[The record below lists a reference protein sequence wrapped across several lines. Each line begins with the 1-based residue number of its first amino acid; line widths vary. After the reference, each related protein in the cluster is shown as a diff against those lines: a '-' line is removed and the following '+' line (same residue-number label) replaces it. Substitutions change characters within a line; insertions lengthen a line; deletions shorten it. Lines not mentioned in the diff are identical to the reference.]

1 VWPDLGAIR
10 DGIIFNVLNMMGG
23 ILWTLDRVMM
33 MVAAVLHWFRVLL
46 VGGGGQDNLLGVL
59 MTQLLQG
66 NELLKQ
72 LVYLGMMFAFTILAF
87 TLLARPIIGPFQAV
101 EFNKVILWF
110 FIAMIIFSAGPGMV
124 AGLESTRLGLQ
135 EQAHLIAS
143 TIQYQNEVNRYNNQV
158 VPNTVGDF
166 WLPGQTPGYV
176 PHLFGTG
183 VGSNCTSGCNG
194 LDAAAAF
201 LGAEEGDITGE
212 RAQAQN
218 SGGYPQALYD
228 RYFVW
233 REGNEE
239 ERSASVRNAKDG
251 VMRLLQGM
259 LPAFFAIVEAVIFL
273 LFAVAA
279 MVLFISL
286 PVAIPFAFFSLT
298 EIIATSVL
306 RAYLFLVA
314 RTFVVATMLAFLV
327 QMLIIF
333 AQRGTALVFIAISA
347 LTMLLSFQFVR
358 MAASTVT
365 GALNV
370 IGSAVGSATGISV
383 RQTDPFAAAGRVAG
397 MAALAGAA
405 VATGG
410 GALVGAATLLHRQG
424 GLRGGG
430 LTAVGSAALHAA
442 RVRAGAAVGRSPL
455 AGLQRGYSAVH
466 SHHQLAR
473 EHAYQLEDTRAL
485 LLDRDAEEAAAV
497 LMGQKNSV
505 SPVRKEWAAKKV
517 REWTTMEGSRQKYRQ
532 DMRRAGL
539 GRLALRGYSRPWKA
553 LNGANAANRADAA
566 KGAAPA
572 PVSPTPPIPP
582 TTNSGAPTDEAAA
595 IPMAIPTTD
604 AGAPGSND
612 RPDAPATPPDAST
625 AGVASAGDGL
635 AGSGQSAAPSG
646 AESKRGLPSRP
657 QGNSRVN
664 RVSAVQVVGSST
676 TGIDPAI
683 SAILP
688 FKADDT
694 SLRAVAES
702 AVLMENRAI
711 GLVGG
716 YLVVYAGAR
725 SEDDP
730 LLGRFELVPA
740 TGDLLDLL
748 RTGKHVQKSRKRP
761 GYLVAW
767 NHDPAQA
774 SAALPALTMWSG
786 TDGEARRQVLSD
798 VRELA
803 DIARQ
808 GLPLNASALQ
818 GKLPHLSPDDR
829 HRLVGMLRE
838 GRVSP
843 EGMVRVLEAASEVAD
858 SMEGAADEQA
868 LLDAFLGP
876 SGYLDLSSEGAVS
889 VMALASA
896 RGGEAP
902 IQVAEVEN
910 NPANQARQGGAGTP
924 GTPGTPGIRAIPA
937 SDMALLLSTGLGL
950 KRALP
955 WPQVKRSLVR
965 AAVSDAA
972 DPAQAVSEELGVPS
986 LRTSMAPVK
995 RFVETARSMGL
1006 SSADVSTTLD
1016 VATSAR
1022 DVGEVIAA
1030 ISAKDATIRR
1040 ARWSAAGV
1048 PQRMLQPLERVRSNT
1063 IQHAAR
1069 LSPSGAPEH
1078 KAHEKGEEMLSA
1090 LLTEGV
1096 TISDELYKV
1105 PIETYSAHPFSEGA
1119 SAKPVSAHE
1128 ASTTDETLKQP
1139 LVEPMGPTSPR
1150 STNNT
1155 PEETAESGG
1164 ANETRETPET

>member
-1 VWPDLGAIR
+1 MWPDLGAIR
-10 DGIIFNVLNMMGG
+10 DGIIFNLLNMLGG

-87 TLLARPIIGPFQAV
+87 TLLARPIIGRFQAV

-110 FIAMIIFSAGPGMV
+110 FIAVIIFSAGPGMV
-124 AGLESTRLGLQ
+124 AGFESTRLGLQ

-143 TIQYQNEVNRYNNQV
+143 TIQYQNEVNRYNNRV

-183 VGSNCTSGCNG
+183 VGSNCSSGCNG

-306 RAYLFLVA
+306 RAYLFLVV

-333 AQRGTALVFIAISA
+333 AQRGTAMVFIAISA

-430 LTAVGSAALHAA
+430 LSAVGGAALHAA
-442 RVRAGAAVGRSPL
+442 RVRAGSAVGRSPL

-466 SHHQLAR
+466 SHHQLSR
-473 EHAYQLEDTRAL
+473 EHTYQLEAARAL

-505 SPVRKEWAAKKV
+505 TPVRKEWAAKKV
-517 REWTTMEGSRQKYRQ
+517 REWTALEGSRQKYRQ
-532 DMRRAGL
+532 DMRDAGL

-566 KGAAPA
+566 KGAARA

-582 TTNSGAPTDEAAA
+582 TTNGGAPTDEAAA
-595 IPMAIPTTD
+595 IPMAVPTTD
-604 AGAPGSND
+604 AGAPGPND
-612 RPDAPATPPDAST
+612 HPNAPATPLDAST
-625 AGVASAGDGL
+625 AGVASAEDGL
-635 AGSGQSAAPSG
+635 AGSGQSIASSG
-646 AESKRGLPSRP
+646 AEGKKGLPSRSVV
-657 QGNSRVN
+657 NSRVN
-664 RVSAVQVVGSST
+664 KVSAVQVVGSSA

-688 FKADDT
+688 FKTDDR
-694 SLRAVAES
+694 SLRAVADN
-702 AVLMENRAI
+702 AVLMEDRAI
-711 GLVGG
+711 GLVGS

-725 SEDDP
+725 TEVDP
-730 LLGRFELVPA
+730 RLGSYELVPA
-740 TGDLLDLL
+740 TSDLLDLL
-748 RTGKHVQKSRKRP
+748 QTGKHVQKSRKRP

-767 NHDPAQA
+767 NPDPAQV

-786 TDGEARRQVLSD
+786 TDNQARRQVLSD
-798 VRELA
+798 VRDLV
-803 DIARQ
+803 DTARQ

-838 GRVSP
+838 GRISP
-843 EGMVRVLEAASEVAD
+843 EGMVRVLEAASEVAE

-868 LLDAFLGP
+868 LLDDFLGP
-876 SGYLDLSSEGAVS
+876 SGCLDLSSEGAVS
-889 VMALASA
+889 VMSLASA
-896 RGGEAP
+896 RGGDAQ
-902 IQVAEVEN
+902 IHVAEAEN
-910 NPANQARQGGAGTP
+910 NPANQASQGGAGTP
-924 GTPGTPGIRAIPA
+924 GIPTIPA
-937 SDMALLLSTGLGL
+937 SDVALLLSTGLGL

-955 WPQVKRSLVR
+955 WPQIKSSLVR
-965 AAVSDAA
+965 AAVSDAP

-986 LRTSMAPVK
+986 LRTSMAPIK

-1030 ISAKDATIRR
+1030 ISEKDATTRHDK
-1040 ARWSAAGV
+1040 WSAAGV
-1048 PQRMLQPLERVRSNT
+1048 PRRMLQPLERVRSNT

-1078 KAHEKGEEMLSA
+1078 KTHERGEEMLGA

-1096 TISDELYKV
+1096 TISDEIYKV

-1119 SAKPVSAHE
+1119 SAPPAPAHE
-1128 ASTTDETLKQP
+1128 ATTTEGTLKP
-1139 LVEPMGPTSPR
+1139 ALDEPVGPTSPG
-1150 STNNT
+1150 STNTT
-1155 PEETAESGG
+1155 PEEMAESGG
-1164 ANETRETPET
+1164 SNETRETPET